1 MTLQHPR
8 HSQPSS
14 FPARRVT
21 AAATL
26 AGATLLLAAC
36 GGGGGGGG
44 IGIGFPPPGG
54 GSDTGRGS
62 VVTSPPEQGTKLTAD
77 QFRASLQASDQGK
90 ALLQVT
96 GAPKCGVDM
105 RYLEYR
111 TVGGKNEATN
121 ATAAI
126 MVPSG
131 SDVACSGARPVVLYA
146 HGTTPARN
154 YNLAKWTDTTQPAA
168 GEGLMVAAMFAAQGY
183 IVVAPNY
190 AGYDKST
197 LPYHPYLNG
206 EQQGKD
212 MVDALTAARKTFSDI
227 GANDAG
233 SLFITGYSQ
242 GGYVAMAAHREMQ
255 ATGKTVTASAP
266 LAAPSA
272 ISLLTDYTYLGWPA
286 LGATLFVPLLS
297 TSWQQQFGNVYSST
311 SDVYEAQYANGID
324 TLLPTLTPG
333 TLFSSGKLPQ
343 LALFPADGKPGPVS
357 PELAIFYGANNLIKQ
372 SFLTQ
377 AATDI
382 QSAPC
387 PGNALPATAASLG
400 SASPLDCKPATGF
413 RKAAIANDL
422 RNWVPTKPML
432 LCSGANDPTVNFLST
447 RATAGYFRAKGMP
460 AAALAVVDLEDR
472 GTTDSYSAARAG
484 FAQAKDL
491 LAQST
496 PGSATDKARAVTAAY
511 HGTLAPPFCL
521 AAARGFFQGVLAAGG

>member
-168 GEGLMVAAMFAAQGY
+168 GEGLMVAAMFAA
-183 IVVAPNY
+183 
-190 AGYDKST
+190 
-197 LPYHPYLNG
+197 
-206 EQQGKD
+206 
-212 MVDALTAARKTFSDI
+212 
-227 GANDAG
+227 
-233 SLFITGYSQ
+233 
-242 GGYVAMAAHREMQ
+242 
-255 ATGKTVTASAP
+255 
-266 LAAPSA
+266 
-272 ISLLTDYTYLGWPA
+272 
-286 LGATLFVPLLS
+286 
-297 TSWQQQFGNVYSST
+297 
-311 SDVYEAQYANGID
+311 
-324 TLLPTLTPG
+324 
-333 TLFSSGKLPQ
+333 
-343 LALFPADGKPGPVS
+343 
-357 PELAIFYGANNLIKQ
+357 
-372 SFLTQ
+372 
-377 AATDI
+377 
-382 QSAPC
+382 
-387 PGNALPATAASLG
+387 
-400 SASPLDCKPATGF
+400 
-413 RKAAIANDL
+413 
-422 RNWVPTKPML
+422 
-432 LCSGANDPTVNFLST
+432 
-447 RATAGYFRAKGMP
+447 
-460 AAALAVVDLEDR
+460 
-472 GTTDSYSAARAG
+472 
-484 FAQAKDL
+484 
-491 LAQST
+491 
-496 PGSATDKARAVTAAY
+496 
-511 HGTLAPPFCL
+511 
-521 AAARGFFQGVLAAGG
+521 